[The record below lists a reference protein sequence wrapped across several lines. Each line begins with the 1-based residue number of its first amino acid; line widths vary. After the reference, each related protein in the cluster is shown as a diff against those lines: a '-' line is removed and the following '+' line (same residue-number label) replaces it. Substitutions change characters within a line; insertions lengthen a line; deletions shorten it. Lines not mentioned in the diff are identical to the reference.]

1 MTIKYFSGV
10 ECGGTFTL
18 TAAFTA
24 PVTSCLSVYTTSFAL
39 LLALPI
45 SNLIKE
51 KLRKNHHAIS
61 KKYFSVYIPCLHSS
75 PIWIIVLEIPPPPK
89 KIIIIWVIVGCFD
102 YNYVD

>member
-18 TAAFTA
+18 PAAFTA

-39 LLALPI
+39 LLALPT

-51 KLRKNHHAIS
+51 KLRKNHHVIS
-61 KKYFSVYIPCLHSS
+61 KKIFFCLHSS

-89 KIIIIWVIVGCFD
+89 KNNFGYCWMF
-102 YNYVD
+102 

>member
-18 TAAFTA
+18 TAALTA

-51 KLRKNHHAIS
+51 KLRKNHHVIS
-61 KKYFSVYIPCLHSS
+61 KKYFFAATEHRRLALTDSAFNSSV
-75 PIWIIVLEIPPPPK
+75 
-89 KIIIIWVIVGCFD
+89 
-102 YNYVD
+102 